1 MIQQLPHTG
10 HVVSFIGAGL
20 AMVAYGVS
28 VAVGLIEEGDA
39 NRPFGGRDQPQPAAT
54 QSDGIVQ
61 CLGRRLDVYAHRG
74 C

>member
-1 MIQQLPHTG
+1 
-10 HVVSFIGAGL
+10 
-20 AMVAYGVS
+20 MVAYGAS
-28 VAVGLIEEGDA
+28 AAVGLIEEGDA

-61 CLGRRLDVYAHRG
+61 CLGRRLDVYAHRD